1 MWPASKG
8 TICFKIGPI
17 CRIVIFIGQ
26 FCRRFGLICS
36 KIKQAIVRNCRIC
49 NFVIMIELLDTNT
62 ILTGLRFP
70 YKVSKVTQVVI
81 AKGEISC
88 IVDFFSYALKAPS
101 MAIFF
106 PGQVIE
112 SLEASDDFE
121 GFGMVT
127 AEEFTDS
134 LNLPVSFQERLSY
147 KSNHFYALNQ
157 EGLNAFANCYGMVK
171 SIMSQEDHPY
181 KEEIIR
187 HLFSAYYYGLG
198 YYVHDAQQQKS
209 VMTGQQEVCEKF
221 ISLAAEHFKEHRDIG
236 FYADRL
242 CMTNKYLSAL
252 LKQETGMTALEWI
265 ERFVV
270 LYAKGCLSS
279 TTMTVQE
286 ISDELDFPSQSVF
299 GKYFKRV
306 EGMSPKAYRQS
317 LEAQRKS
324 QQ

>member
-1 MWPASKG
+1 MD
-8 TICFKIGPI
+8 
-17 CRIVIFIGQ
+17 
-26 FCRRFGLICS
+26 
-36 KIKQAIVRNCRIC
+36 
-49 NFVIMIELLDTNT
+49 IELLNNDS
-62 ILTGLRFP
+62 ILKGLRFP
-70 YKVSKVTQVVI
+70 YKVEKVTQVVI
-81 AKGEISC
+81 SAGEISC
-88 IVDFFSYALKAPS
+88 IVDFYSYTLKAPS

-112 SLEASDDFE
+112 SIEASDDFQ

-127 AEEFTDS
+127 PEEFTDS

-147 KSNHFYALNQ
+147 KSKHFYSLNY
-157 EGLNAFANCYGMVK
+157 EGLEAFTNCYAMVK
-171 SIMSQEDHPY
+171 SIMNQEDHPY

-209 VMTGQQEVCEKF
+209 IMTGQQEVCERF
-221 ISLAAEHFKEHRDIG
+221 IALASENFKLHREIG
-236 FYADRL
+236 FYADKL
-242 CMTNKYLSAL
+242 CITKKYLSAL

-286 ISDELDFPSQSVF
+286 ISDDLDFPSQSVF

-306 EGMSPKAYRQS
+306 EGISPKAYRQS
-317 LEAQRKS
+317 LDNQK
-324 QQ
+324 

>member
-1 MWPASKG
+1 MKD
-8 TICFKIGPI
+8 
-17 CRIVIFIGQ
+17 
-26 FCRRFGLICS
+26 L
-36 KIKQAIVRNCRIC
+36 
-49 NFVIMIELLDTNT
+49 ELLDNDA
-62 ILTGLRFP
+62 ILSGLRFP
-70 YKVSKVTQVVI
+70 YKVNKVIQVVI
-81 AKGEISC
+81 AAGELSC
-88 IVDFFSYALKAPS
+88 IVDFYSYTLKAPS

-112 SLEASDDFE
+112 SLEASDGFK
-121 GFGMVT
+121 GFGMAT
-127 AEEFTDS
+127 TEAFTDS

-157 EGLNAFANCYGMVK
+157 EGLNAFTNCYGMVE
-171 SIMSQEDHPY
+171 SIMNQDGHPY

-198 YYVHDAQQQKS
+198 YYVHNVDQQKS

-221 ISLAAEHFKEHRDIG
+221 ISLASEHFKKHRDIS
-236 FYADRL
+236 FYADKL

-252 LKQETGMTALEWI
+252 LKQETGMTVLEWI

-279 TTMTVQE
+279 TTMTIQE

-306 EGMSPKAYRQS
+306 EGLSPKAYRQS
-317 LEAQRKS
+317 LEIQ
-324 QQ
+324 